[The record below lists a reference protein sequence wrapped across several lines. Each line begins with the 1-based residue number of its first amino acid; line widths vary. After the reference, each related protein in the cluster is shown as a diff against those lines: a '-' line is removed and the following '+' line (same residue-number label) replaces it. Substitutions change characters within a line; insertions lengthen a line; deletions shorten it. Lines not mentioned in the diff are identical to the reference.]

1 MANMRKRIDSLMT
14 LGKINTLSNS
24 DPIIENIKNP
34 NKNVE
39 QDETYEEAR
48 IFFHQNLFANFV
60 CMLSGLYCIMFIPS
74 IVKVLHHTRKSDDPK
89 KAFKR

>member
-1 MANMRKRIDSLMT
+1 MTNMSKRIDCLIT
-14 LGKINTLSNS
+14 LGKITPLSNL

-34 NKNVE
+34 NRNVDH
-39 QDETYEEAR
+39 DETYEDAR

-60 CMLSGLYCIMFIPS
+60 GMLSGLYCIMFIPS